1 MRRMRAKQRRSPTR
15 CRSGHRAHLLFGV
28 ASSLW
33 SLPSSAFADVE
44 VFDVPPECGEYSAFR
59 DRVLA
64 LGADGAALEAADVRL
79 VVEPTWHGF
88 RLVVRVAHEDDSI
101 ERVLSD
107 RDCVDLVDASAVIV
121 VLALREL
128 LPGGATAAA
137 TTGIAE
143 STGDGLVL
151 TIVPGSS
158 VEPSDSGPSAAAE
171 PASEPDPQPLAPVRL
186 ELEIGVG
193 FGVGVLHRPAAAA
206 SVALRLAIEWFEAE
220 VGASLWP
227 SRFAE
232 GPRGPPE
239 GARLW
244 IYGGSLSTGAAW
256 HVGIVTLAPA
266 VELDLGAISAQGVG
280 LERADTVVDLHAAL
294 GARFAVRVGL
304 FPAFGLYAEAGGGAM
319 LHRPSFEIDGIGTVF
334 ATPPALLRC
343 GAGVLV
349 RP

>member
-1 MRRMRAKQRRSPTR
+1 MRAKQRRSPTR

-128 LPGGATAAA
+128 LPAGAAVAA
-137 TTGIAE
+137 TTGVAE
-143 STGDGLVL
+143 ATGDGLVL
-151 TIVPGSS
+151 TIAPGSA
-158 VEPSDSGPSAAAE
+158 VEPADSGPSDAAE
-171 PASEPDPQPLAPVRL
+171 PASQSDPRPLAPVRL
-186 ELEIGVG
+186 ELEIGVD

-206 SVALRLAIEWFEAE
+206 SAALRLAIDWFEAE
-220 VGASLWP
+220 VGAILWP

-244 IYGGSLSTGAAW
+244 IYGGSLATGAAW
-256 HVGIVTLAPA
+256 HVGMVTLAAA

-294 GARFAVRVGL
+294 WARFAVRVGL
-304 FPAFGLYAEAGGGAM
+304 LPAFGLYAEAGGGVM

-334 ATPPALLRC
+334 ATPPAFFRC
-343 GAGVLV
+343 GAGILV